1 MGARRSS
8 PRTFAHLQG
17 REVCE
22 YCPETTEHAAESSE
36 LVPAPLLCCP
46 GQYLIAF
53 LVDAMC
59 SVPLSHL
66 TSSSLVP
73 CFQCRLM
80 CVCVCL

>member
-22 YCPETTEHAAESSE
+22 CCPETTEHAAESSE

-46 GQYLIAF
+46 GQSHCLSGGCNVFGASFPPYVKLAGPLF
-53 LVDAMC
+53 
-59 SVPLSHL
+59 SV
-66 TSSSLVP
+66 
-73 CFQCRLM
+73 
-80 CVCVCL
+80 